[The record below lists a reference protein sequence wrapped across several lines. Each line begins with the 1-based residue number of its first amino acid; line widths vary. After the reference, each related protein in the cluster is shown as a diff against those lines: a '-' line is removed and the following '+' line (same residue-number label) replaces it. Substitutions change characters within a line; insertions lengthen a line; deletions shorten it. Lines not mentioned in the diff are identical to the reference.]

1 MDEEYRGVAR
11 TRSNVGQ
18 ECASPVRICT
28 AFDGGMLPPS
38 WSADDPAFIILHDR
52 NIDVIL
58 FPRIPKCN
66 TVAEPSL
73 ARLLVTENIFQ
84 KIIY

>member
-52 NIDVIL
+52 NV
-58 FPRIPKCN
+58 
-66 TVAEPSL
+66 VPSNSKVQQSSL
-73 ARLLVTENIFQ
+73 YGVLYIESYI
-84 KIIY
+84 